1 MLIWCFWFDSGLL
14 KLSLQKRQFVEY
26 IQHQPFAIFG
36 TKDKLDEIIAQN
48 KEINRLLKII
58 TEDKKQI
65 SGDFD
70 DIKIKT

>member
-1 MLIWCFWFDSGLL
+1 MMGSDVNAVVILVIVVFLVVLAILWFFL
-14 KLSLQKRQFVEY
+14 
-26 IQHQPFAIFG
+26 PFAIFG